1 MKRILVTGANGMTGS
16 ELCAQ
21 AAAAGWTV
29 RAMSHADA
37 DITDARSLREAMN
50 VFHPHVV
57 VNCAAYTAVDRAES
71 EPEIAMAV
79 NGDGAANVARA
90 AAAVGAPI
98 VHVSTDYVFN
108 GNAHEPYA
116 PSDEVDPINVY
127 GKTKLAGE
135 AGVKAEN
142 PKYVTVRTSWVFS
155 HRGPNFVRTML
166 RLATERDELKIVD
179 DQVGRPTTATDLAS
193 ALFTAAHAITDK
205 PSLAGTY
212 HFANAGQTSWFG
224 FAQAIFAEA
233 TAAGE
238 TRIPRISPIPTSE
251 YPTPARRP
259 AYSVLDTS
267 SFTATFGVD
276 PRSWR
281 SALRDTVALSLRN
294 APART

>member
-21 AAAAGWTV
+21 AATAGWTV

-50 VFHPHVV
+50 IFHPHVV

-79 NGDGAANVARA
+79 NGDGAGNVARA

-108 GNAHEPYA
+108 GTAQAPYEP
-116 PSDEVDPINVY
+116 DDQTDPINVY

-135 AGVKAEN
+135 TGVKAEN
-142 PKYVTVRTSWVFS
+142 PRNVIVRTSWVFS

-166 RLATERDELKIVD
+166 RLARERDELRIVD
-179 DQVGRPTTATDLAS
+179 DQIGRPTSATDLAS
-193 ALFTAAHAITDK
+193 ALFAAAHTITDR
-205 PSLAGTY
+205 PALSGTY

-224 FAQAIFAEA
+224 FTQAIFAEA
-233 TAAGE
+233 AALGE
-238 TRIPRISPIPTSE
+238 TRIPRISAIQTSE
-251 YPTPARRP
+251 YPTAARRP
-259 AYSVLDTS
+259 AYSVLDTTG
-267 SFTATFGVD
+267 FTATFGVE

>member
-16 ELCAQ
+16 DLCAQ

-29 RAMSHADA
+29 RAMSRADA
-37 DITDARSLREAMN
+37 DITDSRALREAAN
-50 VFHPHVV
+50 NFHPHVI

-71 EPEIAMAV
+71 EPELAMAV

-108 GNAHEPYA
+108 GNGRAPYA
-116 PSDEVDPINVY
+116 PSDRTDPINVY

-135 AGVKAEN
+135 AGVRAEN
-142 PKYVTVRTSWVFS
+142 PRNVIVRTSWVFS

-166 RLATERDELKIVD
+166 RLAAAHHELKIVI
-179 DQVGRPTTATDLAS
+179 DQIGRPTSATDLAS
-193 ALFTAAHAITDK
+193 ALFTAAHAIADK
-205 PSLAGTY
+205 PALAGTY
-212 HFANAGQTSWFG
+212 HFANTGETSWFG
-224 FAQAIFAEA
+224 FAQAIFEEA
-233 TAAGE
+233 AQLGD
-238 TRIPRISPIPTSE
+238 TRIPRIFPIRTSE
-251 YPTPARRP
+251 YPTAAQRP
-259 AYSVLDTS
+259 AYSVLDTAG
-267 SFTATFGVD
+267 FTATFGVE

>member
-37 DITDARSLREAMN
+37 DITDARSLREPMN
-50 VFHPHVV
+50 SFHPHVV

-71 EPEIAMAV
+71 EPAIAMAV

-98 VHVSTDYVFN
+98 VHISSDYVFN
-108 GNAHEPYA
+108 GNGTAPYA
-116 PSDEVDPINVY
+116 PGDQTDPINVY
-127 GKTKLAGE
+127 GKSKLAGE
-135 AGVKAEN
+135 EGVNAEN
-142 PKYVTVRTSWVFS
+142 PRNVIVRTSWVFS

-166 RLATERDELKIVD
+166 RLAAEREELKIVD
-179 DQVGRPTTATDLAS
+179 DQIGRPTSATDLAS
-193 ALFTAAHAITDK
+193 ALFTAAHAIADK
-205 PSLAGTY
+205 PALAGTY

-224 FAQAIFAEA
+224 FAQAIFEEA
-233 TAAGE
+233 GKLGE
-238 TRIPRISPIPTSE
+238 TRIPRISPIRTRE
-251 YPTPARRP
+251 YPTAAKRP
-259 AYSVLDTS
+259 AYSVLDTTG
-267 SFTATFGVD
+267 FTAAFGVE